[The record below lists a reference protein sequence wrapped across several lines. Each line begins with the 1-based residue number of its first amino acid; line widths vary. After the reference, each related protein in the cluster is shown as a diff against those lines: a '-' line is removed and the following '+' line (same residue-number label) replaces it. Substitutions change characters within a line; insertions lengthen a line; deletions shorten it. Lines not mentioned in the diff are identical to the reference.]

1 MKTLFA
7 SAIAAA
13 TIITIA
19 AAPANAKRVQQ
30 SAPTYTQGAQI
41 SASGFAR
48 LQTLDRDCRVQG
60 KAQRP
65 SMLKNVILTAVRNAP
80 GAAIGTALGASLGG
94 FTPKGGSVSPG
105 DYAKYGGVAT
115 IGGSIGAG
123 INGYEVGKHTM
134 QAGCMTNFVQMNRR
148 ERQEFQRVAIVYN
161 SFSVNGKAVRGP
173 DGKKVGK
180 GDYFVYFYHPEG
192 VAADSSDSS
201 AIESG
206 DSNADDAPTTPPA
219 N

>member
-1 MKTLFA
+1 MKKVIS
-7 SAIAAA
+7 SAVAAA

-19 AAPANAKRVQQ
+19 ATPAHAKKRVQP
-30 SAPTYTQGAQI
+30 SAPTYTQGAEI

-48 LQTLDRDCRVQG
+48 LQTLDVDCRKQL

-65 SMLKNVILTAVRNAP
+65 SMLKNVLLTAVRNAP
-80 GAAIGTALGASLGG
+80 GAALGTALGASLGG
-94 FTPKGGSVSPG
+94 FTPKGGAVSAT

-123 INGYEVGKHTM
+123 INGYEVGKHTA
-134 QAGCMTNFVQMNRR
+134 QAGCMSNFVGMNRKERR
-148 ERQEFQRVAIVYN
+148 ELSRVAIVYN

-180 GDYFVYFYHPEG
+180 GDYFVLFYHPEAIG
-192 VAADSSDSS
+192 DDSS
-201 AIESG
+201 AIDSG
-206 DSNADDAPTTPPA
+206 DRSADDVPTSPPS